1 MDASIGVYTST
12 ALYMLFGARV
22 MTLIPPWNRVYG
34 HLRFRYQWTII
45 PIYMIWGLFSG
56 TFGEG
61 FARGYGETYNHP
73 DGSLI
78 DQLTSVVII
87 ITYSVY
93 KFVTYETNDWSI
105 WKKNSEIDDQ
115 SE

>member
-1 MDASIGVYTST
+1 
-12 ALYMLFGARV
+12 MLFGARV
-22 MTLIPPWNRVYG
+22 INPNWNRVYG
-34 HLRFRYQWTII
+34 HVRFRYQWTII
-45 PIYMIWGLFSG
+45 PIYMNGGYSQALSVKGLRERS
-56 TFGEG
+56 
-61 FARGYGETYNHP
+61 GETYNHP
-73 DGSLI
+73 DGSLV